1 MTANATST
9 VTLLHLITLDDL
21 IGCTLCGTEVTVGE
35 SKCIEGHRVCA
46 DCFGPDPFPELK
58 PPF

>member
-1 MTANATST
+1 VTANATPT
-9 VTLLHLITLDDL
+9 VTLPHHITLEDL
-21 IGCTLCGTEVTVGE
+21 IGCTLCDTEVTIRD

-46 DCFGPDPFPELK
+46 DCFGSEPFPELK

>member
-1 MTANATST
+1 MPATT
-9 VTLLHLITLDDL
+9 VTLELVTLDDL
-21 IGCTLCGTEVTVGE
+21 IGCTICGAEVTIGQ

-46 DCFGPDPFPELK
+46 DCFGPDEAGELE